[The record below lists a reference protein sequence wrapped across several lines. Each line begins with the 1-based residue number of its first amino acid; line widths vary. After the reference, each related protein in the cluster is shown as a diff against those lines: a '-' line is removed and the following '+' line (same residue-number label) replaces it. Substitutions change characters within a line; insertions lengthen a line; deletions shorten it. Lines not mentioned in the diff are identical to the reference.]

1 MLRRRTWGGTQLPM
15 NSPLTLIVV
24 SLLYLGSL
32 FYVAYWGDRRPQ
44 LLSHPQLRRWTYSLA
59 LAVYC
64 TTWTVYGAVGTASA
78 QGWAYLPIYLGPLLV
93 WLLLPTVFER
103 LVLIARQQKTASI
116 ADLISARFGRSGGLA
131 ALISGI
137 ALLAAIPYIALQFKA
152 ISASL
157 KVMLPG
163 LPGADQ
169 TGLLQDSALYVA
181 AILALFAVIF
191 GTRRVS
197 ATDHRPG
204 LLLAVAVESA
214 VKLVGLLAIALLA
227 LWSSEA
233 TLAPPVRPAWQGE
246 SLLSLAFLSQTLLAA
261 LAIVCLPRQFH
272 VSVVE
277 CADPAD
283 LPSARRIF
291 IGYLLLVSL
300 AVLPIAWLAM
310 ASAPAGISPDSYVL
324 WLPLSMDQHGL
335 ALLAFIGGL
344 SAGTG
349 MVIVASVALSTMV
362 SNDLLMPALMRVRL
376 LRLEER
382 GDLSWLVL
390 ALRRLAILGLAL
402 AALAFHRL
410 TDAGAQLA
418 SIGLIAFSAVAQF
431 GPALLA
437 ALYSR
442 QASATGVRIGLSLG
456 FAAWMYT
463 ILLPALAQAGW
474 ISSSLVV
481 EGPWGIA
488 PLAPTAL
495 LGLGGLDPIT
505 HGTLWSLLLNVGGLL
520 IGSLRFPPS
529 LAERLQAAPFLDP
542 YALRLTVPEQ
552 VVQRVTQGELC
563 ELASRLMG
571 ATAARAAFVGHARSQ
586 GRRFQPEAP
595 ADRQLINFTERQL
608 AAVVGTASARVM
620 LTSALRGSGLELGE
634 VVSLLDDASQE
645 LRFNRELLQTTM
657 ENVAQGIS
665 VVDAQL
671 RLVSWNR
678 RYLELFDFPEGM
690 VYVGRPV
697 ADLIRYNA
705 ERGECGPGEV
715 DDHVDRRLA
724 HMRRGGPHVAQ
735 RVRPNGMVLEMR
747 GQPMPGGGYVTTF
760 SDVTDYKNVEAQ
772 LRELTDALEQRVS
785 ERTHALQE
793 SLEAQRLAKRE
804 AEAANASKTRFL
816 AAASHDLLQPLH
828 AARLFTAALRQE
840 RGMSDDC
847 SVLVQRIDSS
857 LTAAED
863 LLAAL
868 LDISRLERGVLKPER
883 VPIGVRE
890 LFAQLGEQFTPMA
903 EQRNLSLRVH
913 ALDEAVCSDRQLL
926 RRILQNFLSN
936 AIRYTR
942 RGAVLLGARR
952 RGDALELGV
961 WDTGPGI
968 APEHQAR
975 IFEEFHRLDAS
986 GSGPQQGLGLG
997 LAIVDRAARTLGH
1010 PLQLRSIPGRG
1021 SRFSICVPRTTLEER
1036 IPTAPASVSSSH
1048 LQALRVLC
1056 VDNEPAVLEAM
1067 AALLVRWGCTPLLAA
1082 DRPGALEQMGEQPVD
1097 LLLADYHLDADN
1109 GLDLIAAVRA
1119 KAPNLPAAL
1128 VTADRSENLA
1138 ERARSVAVPILAK
1151 PVKAGALRA
1160 LIGALSRS

>member
-1 MLRRRTWGGTQLPM
+1 ME
-15 NSPLTLIVV
+15 SPLTLILI

-44 LLSHPQLRRWTYSLA
+44 LLSHPRLRRWIYSLA

-64 TTWTVYGAVGTASA
+64 TTWTIYGAVGTASA

-93 WLLLPTVFER
+93 WLLLPALFER
-103 LVLIARQQKTASI
+103 LVLISRQQKTASI
-116 ADLISARFGRSGGLA
+116 ADLIAARFGRSSGLA
-131 ALISGI
+131 ALISAI
-137 ALLAAIPYIALQFKA
+137 ALLAAIPYIALQLKA
-152 ISASL
+152 ISTSL
-157 KVMLPG
+157 AVMLPN
-163 LPGADQ
+163 LPQVSRADIWH
-169 TGLLQDSALYVA
+169 DSAIYVG
-181 AILALFAVIF
+181 AILALFAVMF

-204 LLLAVAVESA
+204 LILAVAVESV
-214 VKLVGLLAIALLA
+214 VKLVGLLTIALLA
-227 LWSSEA
+227 MWSNAEWSV
-233 TLAPPVRPAWQGE
+233 PPSVAAWQGE
-246 SLLSLAFLSQTLLAA
+246 SMLSLAFLLQTLLAA
-261 LAIVCLPRQFH
+261 LAIACLPRQFH
-272 VSVVE
+272 VTVVE

-283 LPSARRIF
+283 LGSARRIF
-291 IGYLLLVSL
+291 IAYLVLVSL
-300 AVLPIAWLAM
+300 AVLPIAWTAV
-310 ASAPAGISPDSYVL
+310 ATAPAGVSPDSYVL
-324 WLPLSMDQHGL
+324 WLPLSMDQPWL

-382 GDLSWLVL
+382 GDLSGVVL
-390 ALRRLAILGLAL
+390 TLRRLAILGLTA
-402 AALAFHRL
+402 AALLFHRL

-442 QASATGVRIGLSLG
+442 LASAAGVRIGLTLG
-456 FAAWMYT
+456 FATWIYT

-474 ISSSLVV
+474 IPGDLVIH
-481 EGPWGIA
+481 GPWGIA

-495 LGLGGLDPIT
+495 LGLRGLDPIT
-505 HGTLWSLLLNVGGLL
+505 HGVLWSLLLNAGGLL
-520 IGSLRFPPS
+520 VGSLRYPPS

-542 YALRLTVPEQ
+542 YALRLTLPEQ

-563 ELASRLMG
+563 ELASRLLG
-571 ATAARAAFVGHARSQ
+571 IQAARAAFIGHARGQ
-586 GRRFQPEAP
+586 GRRYQPDAP
-595 ADRQLINFTERQL
+595 ADRQLISFTERQL

-645 LRFNRELLQTTM
+645 LRFNRELLQATM

-678 RYLELFDFPEGM
+678 RYLELFGFPEGM

-697 ADLIRYNA
+697 ADLIRFNA

-715 DDHVDRRLA
+715 EDHVDRRLA
-724 HMRRGGPHVAQ
+724 HMRRGSPHVAQ

-747 GQPMPGGGYVTTF
+747 GQPMPGGGFVTTF
-760 SDVTDYKNVEAQ
+760 SDVTDYKAVEAR
-772 LRELTDALEQRVS
+772 LRDLTDALEQRVT
-785 ERTHALQE
+785 ERTQALQA
-793 SLEAQRLAKRE
+793 SLEAQRAAKRE
-804 AEAANASKTRFL
+804 AETANASKSRFL

-828 AARLFTAALRQE
+828 AARLFAAALRHE
-840 RGMSDDC
+840 RGLPADANT
-847 SVLVQRIDSS
+847 LVQRIDSS

-863 LLAAL
+863 LLSAL

-883 VPIGVRE
+883 VPIDVRE
-890 LFAQLGEQFTPMA
+890 LFEQLGEQFTPIA

-913 ALDEAVCSDRQLL
+913 PLADGVCSDRQLL

-942 RGAVLLGARR
+942 QGGVLLGARR
-952 RGDALELGV
+952 RGDSLELGV

-975 IFEEFHRLDAS
+975 IFEEFHRLEDAS
-986 GSGPQQGLGLG
+986 ASPEQGLGLG

-1010 PLQLRSIPGRG
+1010 PISLRSRPGDG
-1021 SRFSICVPRTTLEER
+1021 SQFCILVPRLTLPQ
-1036 IPTAPASVSSSH
+1036 IAAQVSGPASHSS

-1067 AALLVRWGCTPLLAA
+1067 AALLGRWGCTPVLAA
-1082 DRPGALEQMGEQPVD
+1082 DRNSALDVVANDSVD

-1109 GLDLIAAVRA
+1109 GLDLIAAVRGRV
-1119 KAPNLPAAL
+1119 PRLPAAL
-1128 VTADRSENLA
+1128 VTADRSEQLA
-1138 ERARSVAVPILAK
+1138 NRARAATVPILAK
-1151 PVKAGALRA
+1151 PVKPAALRA
-1160 LIGALSRS
+1160 LIGALAR